1 MTGTG
6 RKSSS
11 GRQGVT
17 SQDVGV
23 EVITTSCGEDGG
35 VVSGVGSKLVP
46 RLVGGHDG
54 AGRLIGEASPSFE
67 DTGDKGKDVVQVGL
81 STKIICL
88 FLMYS
93 R

>member
-35 VVSGVGSKLVP
+35 VVSGVGSRLVP
-46 RLVGGHDG
+46 RLVGAHA
-54 AGRLIGEASPSFE
+54 AGTGNLIGEDSPSFE
-67 DTGDKGKDVVQVGL
+67 DTGDKGRDVVEVGF
-81 STKIICL
+81 ST
-88 FLMYS
+88 
-93 R
+93 